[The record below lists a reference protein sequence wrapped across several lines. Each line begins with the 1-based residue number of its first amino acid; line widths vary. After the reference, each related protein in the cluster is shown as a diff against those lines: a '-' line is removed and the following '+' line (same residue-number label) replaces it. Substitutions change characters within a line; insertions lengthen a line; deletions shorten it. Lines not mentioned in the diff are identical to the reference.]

1 MDDNILVIGIAGGT
15 GSGKT
20 TLMNNLISRFEGMV
34 TVISHDNYYK
44 RHDDMTYEERSQLN
58 YDEPAAFDTS
68 LMVYHLEELRRGHAI
83 ECPVYDFTIHNRSEQ
98 TIHIVP
104 KKVIIVEGILIFE
117 NEELRNLMDIRIF
130 VDTDADIRLCRRI
143 KRDVKQAGKNFG
155 KRTEAVSGH
164 GQAHARAVRG
174 AEQEV
179 RQHRRPRGRKKSG
192 GAGHDRRPHPAASG
206 GNMNYESLIFDIDG
220 TLWDSR
226 ALVAEGYNIQLNK
239 EGLSRYCITAE
250 TLKPLFGRVMTEIA
264 DVLFADFPEK
274 ERYALMAR
282 CMETENRH
290 LHENPCHIGY
300 PGVRETMEELAKTHR
315 LFIVSNSQQGYP
327 ELCISKLGLT
337 GCITGHLCFGDT
349 GTSKGKT
356 IRTLMEKYHITSC
369 AYIGDTQGDY
379 EATVEAGVPFLWASY
394 GFGTPAGYAGKI
406 DSFEDLLK
414 L

>member
-1 MDDNILVIGIAGGT
+1 
-15 GSGKT
+15 
-20 TLMNNLISRFEGMV
+20 
-34 TVISHDNYYK
+34 
-44 RHDDMTYEERSQLN
+44 
-58 YDEPAAFDTS
+58 
-68 LMVYHLEELRRGHAI
+68 
-83 ECPVYDFTIHNRSEQ
+83 
-98 TIHIVP
+98 
-104 KKVIIVEGILIFE
+104 
-117 NEELRNLMDIRIF
+117 
-130 VDTDADIRLCRRI
+130 
-143 KRDVKQAGKNFG
+143 
-155 KRTEAVSGH
+155 
-164 GQAHARAVRG
+164 
-174 AEQEV
+174 
-179 RQHRRPRGRKKSG
+179 
-192 GAGHDRRPHPAASG
+192 
-206 GNMNYESLIFDIDG
+206 MNYESLIFDIDG

-356 IRTLMEKYHITSC
+356 IRTLMEKYNITSC
-369 AYIGDTQGDY
+369 AYIGDTQGGLRGHGGSGRSLPLGKLRLWHPG
-379 EATVEAGVPFLWASY
+379 GVRRENRQLY
-394 GFGTPAGYAGKI
+394 GFAEAVNVTEVP
-406 DSFEDLLK
+406 
-414 L
+414 